1 MFITSDEDGD
11 NEEEDDEDAELT
23 RQLRA
28 ELDEDLGS
36 GQQR

>member
-1 MFITSDEDGD
+1 MFIALNEDSN

-28 ELDEDLGS
+28 ELDKDLGS
-36 GQQR
+36 GRRW

>member
-1 MFITSDEDGD
+1 MFITSDEDSD
-11 NEEEDDEDAELT
+11 NEEKDNEDAELT

-36 GQQR
+36 GRWR